1 MKYEKNEIVTVTI
14 EDIGSEG
21 EGIGR
26 VDGTE
31 MCLAQT
37 VRRMPVAVLFL

>member
-1 MKYEKNEIVTVTI
+1 MVNYMQAVVKKNDQVEVTI

-26 VDGTE
+26 Y
-31 MCLAQT
+31 
-37 VRRMPVAVLFL
+37 